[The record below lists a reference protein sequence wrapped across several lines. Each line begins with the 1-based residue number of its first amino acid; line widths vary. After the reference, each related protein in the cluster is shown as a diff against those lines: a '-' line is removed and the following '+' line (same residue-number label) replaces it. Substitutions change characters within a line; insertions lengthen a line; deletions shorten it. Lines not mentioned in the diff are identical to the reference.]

1 MNRYTKEMRERV
13 EMAKDAGLEVLAVK
27 RHRRHM
33 KIEVRNGYGIT
44 TTVVAPVS
52 GSDWRGDLNL
62 AALFRR
68 IAGSATPVGK
78 HNHSRGDKP

>member
-1 MNRYTKEMRERV
+1 MTRHTKEMRERI
-13 EMAKDAGLEVLAVK
+13 EMAKDAGLEVLSVK

-44 TTVVAPVS
+44 AMVVAPVS

-68 IAGSATPVGK
+68 IAGSATPIGK
-78 HNHSRGDKP
+78 HNHSEGGKP